1 MRAQRASIQFERSE
15 PTCELKERAYSSSR
29 RRANMRAPK
38 RRGEHLVRAQ
48 NRGENMRAQRASIQ
62 FEQSE
67 PTCEPKAASIKP
79 AARPNRRKSPS
90 QGRLRRIHPSPQ
102 KPIPLANVGGVR
114 RTVRVDLDHH
124 ELVIASP
131 RTLSESVFK
140 RRRSIDKTLL
150 RKQRCDFF
158 HRPTTVRLRVLCSS
172 WASS

>member
-15 PTCELKERAYSSSR
+15 PTCELWERASSSSPES
-29 RRANMRAPK
+29 RRAARTCEPK
-38 RRGEHLVRAQ
+38 A
-48 NRGENMRAQRASIQ
+48 ASIK